1 MDTDRTTGTYPL
13 DELGDF
19 KVAESDI
26 DPRGWDVMSS
36 DRQKIGSVK
45 DLMVD
50 VEAMKV
56 RYIVF
61 DLDEDQTGSAERL
74 VLMPVGHARLDDDDD
89 VVMVN
94 DTAASIREMPAYELG
109 GRMDRDQEDAI
120 LGRRGPATA
129 AGVDVGYYQRPEFD
143 SQKFYGSR
151 FLGDSNARPSESEK
165 GMGDRIADS
174 VDDMKDRVDG
184 NPRSRPGRDET
195 DRAER

>member
-1 MDTDRTTGTYPL
+1 MDMDRTTGTYPL

-56 RYIVF
+56 RYLVCDI
-61 DLDEDQTGSAERL
+61 DREQTGSHERR
-74 VLMPVGHARLDDDDD
+74 VLMPVGDARLDDNDDLVLMD
-89 VVMVN
+89 H
-94 DTAASIREMPAYELG
+94 TAAFIRQLPAYELG
-109 GRMDRDQEDAI
+109 GRIARDQEDSV
-120 LGRRGPATA
+120 LSRRALADAPP
-129 AGVDVGYYQRPEFD
+129 VDGGYYQRPEFD

-151 FLGDSNARPSESEK
+151 YSGDSNSAGRESEK
-165 GMGDRIADS
+165 GMLGRIADS
-174 VDDMKDRVDG
+174 IDDLKDRLDA
-184 NPRSRPGRDET
+184 NPNSRPGRDVT
-195 DRAER
+195 DRRER